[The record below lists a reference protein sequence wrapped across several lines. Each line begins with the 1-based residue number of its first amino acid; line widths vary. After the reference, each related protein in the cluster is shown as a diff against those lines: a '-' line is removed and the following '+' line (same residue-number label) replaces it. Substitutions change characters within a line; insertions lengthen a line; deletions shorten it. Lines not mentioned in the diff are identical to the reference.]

1 VLGLVSS
8 ILSTGSVKFACIHLT
23 TKCNA
28 KCVDRCNIWSQKP
41 IDMDLKEA
49 KYALDI
55 LTKSGF
61 RVAYFTGG
69 ETGLYPHLAE
79 IIEYAKKRGFVTSIT
94 TNGTIEKA
102 TLRSLKDNLDVLSVS
117 VDHYDKHL
125 WEEAKHHPGIGAK
138 AEQTIRYAKAYGIK
152 VYAIT
157 FLNPSWSENE
167 VEKTIRYVND
177 ELGVSFTLSYPYVSS
192 SYGSFV
198 VGGDLR
204 NVDFESNMINLVGKV
219 LQMKAMGAKVANAT
233 CYLKDVI
240 RALNGKPMR
249 YACKA
254 GKTVIAIDCNLNVFP
269 CYKQK
274 QLFNL
279 RDKTILT
286 PLNVDNHQCD
296 NKNCLINGY
305 KEPSLASRENLRS
318 AIAEELL
325 SNPIFYAR
333 LLL

>member
-1 VLGLVSS
+1 MNV
-8 ILSTGSVKFACIHLT
+8 
-23 TKCNA
+23 N
-28 KCVDRCNIWSQKP
+28 
-41 IDMDLKEA
+41 EA

-55 LTKSGF
+55 LARSGF

-79 IIEYAKKRGFVTSIT
+79 VIGYAKKMGFVTSIT
-94 TNGTIEKA
+94 TNGTIEEA

-117 VDHYDKHL
+117 VDHYDRHL
-125 WEEAKHHPGIGAK
+125 WEEAKHLTGIGAK
-138 AEQTIRYAKAYGIK
+138 AEQTIRYAKSYGIK

-157 FLNPSWSENE
+157 FLNPSWTESE
-167 VEKTIRYVND
+167 VKKIIRYVND
-177 ELGVSFTLSYPYVSS
+177 DLRVSFTLSYPYVSS

-204 NVDFESNMINLVGKV
+204 KVDFQSNMINLVGKV
-219 LQMKAMGAKVANAT
+219 LQMKAAGAKVANAT

-240 RALNGKPMR
+240 RALNNKPMR

-254 GKTVIAIDCNLNVFP
+254 GHNVIAIDCNLNVFP

-279 RDKTILT
+279 RNNPILAL
-286 PLNVDNHQCD
+286 PNVDNYHCD
-296 NKNCLINGY
+296 DKNCLINGY

-333 LLL
+333 LLI